1 MKKMQS
7 TLANMVAV
15 LTVATMIAGFL
26 LGYVHQTTAEA
37 REKAANDKLIGAI
50 NGVVSGFDNDP
61 VAEKRTVAV
70 GEQSVTVYPATRG
83 GELIGCAVESS
94 SENGFSGE
102 VKIVTGF
109 DRQGNIQG
117 YAVTSHAETPGLGA
131 RMGEW
136 FRGEGS
142 RTVIGRNPASEALKV
157 SKDGGDIDGITAATI
172 TSKAFLEAVNIAAQ
186 GALQYYR
193 ETEK

>member
-7 TLANMVAV
+7 TLPNMVAV

-26 LGYVHQTTAEA
+26 LGYVYQTTAEA
-37 REKAANDKLIGAI
+37 RERAANDKLIGAI

-61 VAEKRTVAV
+61 VAERRTVAV
-70 GEQSVTVYPATRG
+70 GEQTVTVYPATRG

-142 RTVIGRNPASEALKV
+142 RTVIGRNPAAEALKV

-172 TSKAFLEAVNIAAQ
+172 TSRAFLEAVNIAAQ

>member
-26 LGYVHQTTAEA
+26 LGYVYQTTAEA
-37 REKAANDKLIGAI
+37 RKKAANDKLIGAI

-61 VAEKRTVAV
+61 VAERRTVAV
-70 GEQSVTVYPATRG
+70 GGQSVTVYPATRG

-142 RTVIGRNPASEALKV
+142 RTVIGRNPAAEALKV

-172 TSKAFLEAVNIAAQ
+172 TSRAFLETVNIAAQ